1 MKTRI
6 VRGLAATAALLL
18 IICMGVT
25 AVSAQSVSVN
35 PTTTTDLCPD
45 DQFTITVEVD
55 SGADDLRAVSLDL
68 TYDSTMFEVVSDTVE
83 DDLFGA
89 GNYLDIGTG
98 DDGAGTINVQIARKG
113 TVHEPESGTLLTVV
127 FEVKA
132 GAPEAVYDLGLQNV
146 VLKDENNDAIPGV
159 AETDGTAEVDCG
171 GTTPVPTVKVSP
183 ETTTNLC
190 PGTNDDFT
198 VTVEVDSDTY
208 DLRAVSLDL
217 TYDSTVFEVVSDT
230 IEDDLFGAGNYLDI
244 GTGDDGAGTINVQ
257 IARKGTVHEP
267 ESGTLLTVVFEVK
280 AGAPEAV
287 YDLGLQNVVLKDE
300 NNDAIP
306 GVAETDGTAE
316 IDCNDPPTV
325 TVTDP
330 TSGTVSGT
338 IDVTATATDTD
349 GTVTQVAFYLMPAG
363 TLIGTDTNAA
373 GGWSCPLDTTTAADG
388 TGYQIKAVATDNEGA
403 TGDDTGGVF
412 EIDNSC
418 PCDFC
423 LDLEAGLNFVS
434 IPKTLVDSP
443 KNATTVF
450 DVDYYTGEFCL
461 YYDASAGSF
470 DLDADV
476 KPCRGFL
483 VYKNSAKSVCVDF
496 DDTAPAPSQQL
507 YEGWNMIGHI
517 KPVAMPINDGTTA
530 DFVSITGLEE
540 PEGNELFRLM
550 ATYTGTG
557 WSEYPSGS
565 LTDVTPGAG
574 YWIYM
579 NQDVVMSGGFE

>member
-1 MKTRI
+1 MKTMN
-6 VRGLAATAALLL
+6 VRGLVATATILL
-18 IICMGVT
+18 IICMGTAAAVT
-25 AVSAQSVSVN
+25 PSVTVVT
-35 PTTTTDLCPD
+35 PTTDLCPD
-45 DQFTITVEVD
+45 DQFTVTVDVNSEAEILQ
-55 SGADDLRAVSLDL
+55 GAFLDL
-68 TYDSTMFEVVSDTVE
+68 TYDPTVFDVVSVTLE
-83 DDLFGA
+83 DELFTGEFM
-89 GNYLDIGTG
+89 NLGTG
-98 DDGAGTINVQIARKG
+98 DDDAGTIDFGRSRMGG
-113 TVHEPESGTLLTVV
+113 TAATESGTLATIV
-127 FEVKA
+127 FEVNP
-132 GAPEAVYDLGLQNV
+132 GVTDGTYTLGLQNV
-146 VLKDENNDAIPGV
+146 QLMDGANELINPVTKVPG
-159 AETDGTAEVDCG
+159 APEVDCG
-171 GTTPVPTVKVSP
+171 SAPATPSVTVVTPTTD
-183 ETTTNLC
+183 LC
-190 PGTNDDFT
+190 PDDQFT
-198 VTVEVDSDTY
+198 VTVDVNSEAEI
-208 DLRAVSLDL
+208 LQGAFLDL
-217 TYDSTVFEVVSDT
+217 TYDPTVFDVVSVT
-230 IEDDLFGAGNYLDI
+230 LEDELFTGEFMNL
-244 GTGDDGAGTINVQ
+244 GTGDDDAGTIDFG
-257 IARKGTVHEP
+257 RSRMGGTAAT
-267 ESGTLLTVVFEVK
+267 ESGTLATIVFEVNPGVTDGTY
-280 AGAPEAV
+280 A
-287 YDLGLQNVVLKDE
+287 LGLQNVQLMDGANELIDPVDE
-300 NNDAIP
+300 FP
-306 GVAETDGTAE
+306 GTVTVTT
-316 IDCNDPPTV
+316 NDPPTV
-325 TVTDP
+325 TVTSP
-330 TSGTVSGT
+330 VSGTVSGT

-403 TGDDTGGVF
+403 TGDDTGGAF
-412 EIDNSC
+412 AIDNSC
-418 PCDFC
+418 SCDFC

-450 DVDYYTGEFCL
+450 DVDYYSGEFCL

-470 DLDADV
+470 DLNADV

-483 VYKNSAKSVCVDF
+483 VYKNAAKSICVDF

-565 LTDVTPGAG
+565 LTDATPGAG

-579 NQDVVMSGGFE
+579 NQNVMMSGGFE

>member
-1 MKTRI
+1 M
-6 VRGLAATAALLL
+6 
-18 IICMGVT
+18 T
-25 AVSAQSVSVN
+25 AVSAGTFDLVLSGVTSGTAGGQLTPIVN
-35 PTTTTDLCPD
+35 
-45 DQFTITVEVD
+45 
-55 SGADDLRAVSLDL
+55 S
-68 TYDSTMFEVVSDTVE
+68 
-83 DDLFGA
+83 
-89 GNYLDIGTG
+89 
-98 DDGAGTINVQIARKG
+98 G
-113 TVHEPESGTLLTVV
+113 TVIV
-127 FEVKA
+127 
-132 GAPEAVYDLGLQNV
+132 
-146 VLKDENNDAIPGV
+146 
-159 AETDGTAEVDCG
+159 TD
-171 GTTPVPTVKVSP
+171 
-183 ETTTNLC
+183 
-190 PGTNDDFT
+190 
-198 VTVEVDSDTY
+198 
-208 DLRAVSLDL
+208 
-217 TYDSTVFEVVSDT
+217 
-230 IEDDLFGAGNYLDI
+230 
-244 GTGDDGAGTINVQ
+244 
-257 IARKGTVHEP
+257 
-267 ESGTLLTVVFEVK
+267 
-280 AGAPEAV
+280 
-287 YDLGLQNVVLKDE
+287 
-300 NNDAIP
+300 
-306 GVAETDGTAE
+306 
-316 IDCNDPPTV
+316 NDPPTV
-325 TVTDP
+325 TVTYP
-330 TSGTVSGT
+330 VSGTVSGT
-338 IDVTATATDTD
+338 IVVTADADDDPD

-388 TGYQIKAVATDNEGA
+388 TGYRIKAVATDNEGA
-403 TGDDTGGVF
+403 TGHDTGGVF
-412 EIDNSC
+412 AIDNAC

-470 DLDADV
+470 DLNADV

-483 VYKNSAKSVCVDF
+483 VYKNAAKSICVDF
-496 DDTAPAPSQQL
+496 DDIAPAPSQQL